1 MIDVR
6 VVPTGP
12 LLAPIFAALHRYAF
26 AQPWSTDAFTATL
39 AGPGTVTVVAT
50 AANNPSEEASPVGF
64 AIARLAGPEA
74 EILTLAVDP
83 AHRRRGIGRRLVTA
97 LFEAAR
103 AAGATALL
111 LEVESTNNAAQ
122 ALYAAAGF
130 EADGRRPGYYR
141 VADGQRHDAL
151 LMRAAVAEY
160 DDT

>member
-1 MIDVR
+1 MIDVH

-12 LLAPIFAALHRYAF
+12 LLAPIFAALHLHAF
-26 AQPWSTDAFTATL
+26 AQPWSTDALTATL
-39 AGPGTVTVVAT
+39 ARPDTVTVVAT
-50 AANNPSEEASPVGF
+50 AATNPSEEAPPVGF
-64 AIARLAGPEA
+64 VIARLAGPEA

-103 AAGATALL
+103 AAGATELL

-141 VADGQRHDAL
+141 AANGQRHDAL
-151 LMRAAVAEY
+151 LMRAAVSEY
-160 DDT
+160 NNT

>member
-12 LLAPIFAALHRYAF
+12 LLAPIFAALHRHAF

-103 AAGATALL
+103 AAGARPRPRLACSWYRTGPM
-111 LEVESTNNAAQ
+111 VPYGTVRV
-122 ALYAAAGF
+122 LYTYWLSARASL
-130 EADGRRPGYYR
+130 
-141 VADGQRHDAL
+141 VA
-151 LMRAAVAEY
+151 
-160 DDT
+160 